1 MKLSDQ
7 NNHAIAMN
15 ADRKTIL
22 IMAGGTGGHVIPAL
36 SIALKL
42 KQHGIQTEWL
52 GTRSGLEAS
61 VLENTGIPLHF
72 ISVQGVRGKGVL
84 KILVS
89 PLMIIIAV
97 CQAMKILINIKPQCV
112 LGMGGFVSGPG
123 GVAAR
128 LLGKKLLIHEQN
140 AVAGF
145 SNKMLALIAFKVMEA
160 FPETFKPSNKVVCTG
175 NPVRDD
181 IGLVKPL
188 AERMGDQQRPLNLL
202 VLGGSLGAAS
212 INKLVPAAIAT
223 MSSVKRPR
231 IMHQAGND
239 KVEDTLANYREHA
252 LEVDGSDIRVI
263 DFIEKMNLA
272 YEWADVVLCRSGAM
286 TVSEIA
292 VAGIPAIFVPYPH
305 AVDDHQTRNAEW
317 LSKKSAALLVQQSEL
332 SPRRLGLMLEELGRD
347 RKKLLAMAKKSLE
360 MGQTSA
366 CDNVVAQCLEAF

>member
-1 MKLSDQ
+1 MKSSCQ
-7 NNHAIAMN
+7 NKNDMSGS
-15 ADRKTIL
+15 RKTIL

-52 GTRSGLEAS
+52 GTRSGLES
-61 VLENTGIPLHF
+61 SILENTGIPLHF
-72 ISVQGVRGKGVL
+72 ISVQGVRGKGLL
-84 KILVS
+84 KSLLS
-89 PLMIIIAV
+89 PLMIIMAV
-97 CQAMKILINIKPQCV
+97 CQALKILISIKPQCV

-145 SNKMLALIAFKVMEA
+145 SNKMLALIAFRVMEA
-160 FPETFKPSNKVVCTG
+160 FPETFKPSKKVVYTG

-181 IGLVKPL
+181 IASIKPL
-188 AERMGDQQRPLNLL
+188 ADRMGDRQRPLNLL

-223 MSSVKRPR
+223 MSSIKRPK
-231 IMHQAGND
+231 IMHQAGKD
-239 KVEDTLANYREHA
+239 KVEDTLDSYREHA
-252 LEVDGSDIRVI
+252 LEVDGSEIRVT

-292 VAGIPAIFVPYPH
+292 VAGMPAIFVPYPY

-317 LSKKSAALLVQQSEL
+317 LSKQNAAVLIQQSDL
-332 SPRRLGLMLEELGRD
+332 TPNKLGSMLEELGND
-347 RKKLLAMAKKSLE
+347 RSKLLTMARKSIALA
-360 MGQTSA
+360 QKSA